1 MKCVVYSKK
10 VSVLKD
16 ETSVSIKEQNDRLRA
31 FATENDLE
39 IDAYYEDKSDDP
51 NAEKGFEALK
61 QDGIAGKIS
70 LVILESVFRCG
81 TGVAPAKFLLLE
93 TFYIAGIHFIITDD
107 SIDSRKSD
115 YETLKNYFNSR
126 IMQVSARNHINR
138 CRNEV
143 TNKRSIPPLMEC
155 YGYRLSEDRKSIVID
170 EYAAEII
177 NQIFSMLN
185 SGMNHKQIIKYLD
198 EKNIENPGKY
208 THRVCISK
216 PDTITQRWTKSCIDN
231 IRRNIKYTG
240 CDMDTVFGKIT
251 YPRIVEPDVF
261 EKLKEQAANNTK
273 TRDIYDR
280 YFNPFSSI
288 VFFGENNE
296 KLILRTVDGRKD
308 ESYFRLRNGKKKII
322 GFYELYDAVKK
333 TVLSEKERAVEIL
346 KMLESEGSFIFKEKI
361 REEYRDKSAALFE
374 KSKEIAAL
382 SVKVGLDFEK
392 GMVSER
398 DYYKKNESLDE
409 QQKKYNES
417 FKQIID
423 EIDRRIKK
431 LNKKNKWLSL
441 YSSLDE
447 NGTLDRTTVRKII
460 EKIIVNAD
468 GSVETIL
475 KTPGKEAFPV

>member
-1 MKCVVYSKK
+1 MKCVVYSKR
-10 VSVLKD
+10 VSVIK
-16 ETSVSIKEQNDRLRA
+16 EEIPVSIKEQNDRLRA
-31 FATENDLE
+31 FVAENNLE

-81 TGVAPAKFLLLE
+81 KGVAPAKFLLLE
-93 TFYIAGIHFIITDD
+93 TFYVAGIHFIITNDN
-107 SIDSRKSD
+107 IDSRKSD
-115 YETLKNYFNSR
+115 YETLKNYFNSK

-170 EYAAEII
+170 EYAAKII
-177 NQIFSMLN
+177 KQVFYMLN

-198 EKNIENPGKY
+198 DKNIENPGKY

-216 PDTITQRWTKSCIDN
+216 PDTSADHWTKSCIDN

-240 CDMDTVFGKIT
+240 CDVDTVFGKIT

-261 EKLKEQAANNTK
+261 EKAKEQAVNNTK
-273 TRDIYDR
+273 TKDMYDR
-280 YFNPFSSI
+280 YFNPFFFF
-288 VFFGENNE
+288 VFFRENNE

-322 GFYELYDAVKK
+322 GFHELYEAVKK
-333 TVLSEKERAVEIL
+333 TVFSEKEIAVEIF
-346 KMLESEGSFIFKEKI
+346 KMLESEGSFMFKEKI
-361 REEYRDKSAALFE
+361 REEYRDKAAALFE
-374 KSKEIAAL
+374 KSKEMAVL
-382 SVKVGLDFEK
+382 SVKAELDFEK
-392 GMVSER
+392 GMVSES
-398 DYYKKNESLDE
+398 DYCKKKESLDE
-409 QQKKYNES
+409 QQEKYNES

-423 EIDRRIKK
+423 EVDRRIKK

-441 YSSLDE
+441 YTSLDE
-447 NGTLDRTTVRKII
+447 NRALDRTTVRKII

-468 GSVETIL
+468 GSIETVL
-475 KTPGKEAFPV
+475 KTPGKEAFLV